1 MKEVYRAVEFTQV
14 GNYQSIL
21 ENAGIPTLIRNE
33 MNQNI
38 DAVLRAP
45 TLCVVNESD
54 YDRAVEIIRELLKE
68 RELSTGTDIPCPA
81 CQEPN
86 PGNFEVCWNC
96 GAMIPPPAKA

>member
-54 YDRAVEIIRELLKE
+54 YDRAVAIIRELLKE
-68 RELSTGTDIPCPA
+68 RELSTGADIPCPA
-81 CQEPN
+81 CHEPN

-96 GAMIPPPAKA
+96 GTSLRVS